1 MPRSPLAVPEHPQLA
16 PEVRQAWVDVDRK
29 LGVFIIPQLR
39 ELGQDQAVDQLVARG
54 AELAT
59 LAAQGEH
66 EALLP
71 AYGALLQEAQTA
83 LREARTQE
91 AAASQASGAKR
102 HQEAEA
108 ESAIQLARSRLPAR
122 RMARLEA
129 RLAELGEADPKERRL
144 AVAEAIE
151 EWDRMAQ
158 TRDARLAERMAETA
172 HLPVRPRQRE
182 TARSRKARRDQERIL
197 ELARNFDPERALGA
211 PARAGQ

>member
-16 PEVRQAWVDVDRK
+16 PEVRQAWVDLDRK

-39 ELGQDQAVDQLVARG
+39 ELGQETAVGQLVARG
-54 AELAT
+54 AELAA

-71 AYGALLQEAQTA
+71 AYGALLQEAQAA
-83 LREARTQE
+83 LREARSQE
-91 AAASQASGAKR
+91 TAASHASGARR
-102 HQEAEA
+102 HEEAEA
-108 ESAIQLARSRLPAR
+108 ESAIQMARGRLPAR

-144 AVAEAIE
+144 AIAEAIQ

-197 ELARNFDPERALGA
+197 ELARNFDPERTLGA
-211 PARAGQ
+211 SARAGQ

>member
-16 PEVRQAWVDVDRK
+16 PEVRSAWVEVDRK

-39 ELGQDQAVDQLVARG
+39 ELGQDQAVDGLVARG

-59 LAAQGEH
+59 LASQGEH

-71 AYGALLQEAQTA
+71 GYGALLQEAQAA
-83 LREARTQE
+83 LREARRQE
-91 AAASQASGAKR
+91 VVASQASGARR
-102 HQEAEA
+102 HEAAEA

-129 RLAELGEADPKERRL
+129 RLADLGEVGPKETRL

-158 TRDARLAERMAETA
+158 TRDAKLAERMAETA

-211 PARAGQ
+211 PARGGQ

>member
-16 PEVRQAWVDVDRK
+16 PEIRQAWVDLDRK

-39 ELGQDQAVDQLVARG
+39 ELGQERAVEQLVARG
-54 AELAT
+54 AELA
-59 LAAQGEH
+59 ARASQGEH
-66 EALLP
+66 EALLS
-71 AYGALLQEAQTA
+71 AYRALLQEAQAA
-83 LREARTQE
+83 LREARSQE
-91 AAASQASGAKR
+91 AAASQASGARR
-102 HQEAEA
+102 HEEAEA

-122 RMARLEA
+122 RLARLEA
-129 RLAELGEADPKERRL
+129 RLAELGEVDPKERRL
-144 AVAEAIE
+144 AIAEAIE

-197 ELARNFDPERALGA
+197 ELARNFDPDRALGA

>member
-1 MPRSPLAVPEHPQLA
+1 MPRSPLAVPEHPQLT
-16 PEVRQAWVDVDRK
+16 PEVRQAWVEVDRK

-39 ELGQDQAVDQLVARG
+39 ELGQEKAVDGLLARG

-59 LAAQGEH
+59 LASDGEH

-71 AYGALLQEAQTA
+71 GYGDLLQEAQAA
-83 LREARTQE
+83 LREARSQE
-91 AAASQASGAKR
+91 VAASRASGARR
-102 HQEAEA
+102 HEEAEA
-108 ESAIQLARSRLPAR
+108 ESAIRLARSRLPAR
-122 RMARLEA
+122 RMTRLEA
-129 RLAELGEADPKERRL
+129 RLAELVDGSPQERRL
-144 AVAEAIE
+144 AIAEAIE

-158 TRDARLAERMAETA
+158 TREAKLAERMAETA